1 MRTLIFGGSG
11 QVGTELK
18 NLVRL
23 NGDVRV
29 VERREA
35 DFSRPQTIERLVDG
49 LKPARIIN
57 AAAYTSVDQAELEE
71 DLAHQVNAT
80 AVNVLASCAK
90 KYDALLVHYS
100 TDYVF
105 DGARERP
112 YEEVDKTNP
121 ETVYGKSKLKGEV
134 YIQSSG
140 CRYLILRTS
149 WVISATGKNFLKTI
163 MRHALTK
170 DKLQVVNDQIG
181 AVTCAGLIAQVTDS
195 LIRKDAVTQV
205 DSGIYHL
212 CSSGQGSW
220 FVVAAFALK
229 RASEGGVWLGC
240 GAGNVEPVSSDQYPV
255 RALRPKSS
263 KLSTEK
269 LQRILTNPLPHWKR
283 CVDVTIDEL
292 LMKDFFK

>member
-1 MRTLIFGGSG
+1 MKTLIFGGSG

-18 NLVRL
+18 KLVQL

-35 DFSRPQTIERLVDG
+35 DFSRPQTIEKLVDEV
-49 LKPARIIN
+49 KPTRIIN
-57 AAAYTSVDQAELEE
+57 AAAYTSVDQAEVEE
-71 DLAHQVNAT
+71 DLVHQINAT
-80 AVNVLASCAK
+80 AVNALASCAK

-105 DGARERP
+105 DGAGERP
-112 YEEVDKTNP
+112 YKEVDKTNP
-121 ETVYGKSKLKGEV
+121 ETVYGQSKLKGEA

-140 CRYLILRTS
+140 CRYVILRTT

-170 DKLQVVNDQIG
+170 DSLQVVNDQIG
-181 AVTCAGLIAQVTDS
+181 AVTCAGLIAQVTDD
-195 LIRKDAVTQV
+195 LIRKDAVAQI

-212 CSSGQGSW
+212 CSSGEGSW
-220 FVVAAFALK
+220 FDVAVYAIK
-229 RASEGGVWLGC
+229 RASERGVLLRC
-240 GAGNVEPVSSDQYPV
+240 DASNVQPVSSDQYPV
-255 RALRPKSS
+255 RANRPKSS

-269 LQRILTNPLPHWKR
+269 LQRILTNPLPHWKM